1 MLGDVKI
8 ACRFRTQAKV
18 KNGTGDGD
26 ATVQGDKIMDMT
38 GQQRIPASRDIVWK
52 ALNDPSILEACIPGC
67 QELIKTS
74 DTQMT
79 ATALIKVGPVT
90 AKFQGAV
97 TLSDLDPP
105 NGYRI
110 AGEGQG
116 GVAGFAKG
124 SAIVRL
130 EPDGD
135 DTILHYIVNADVGGK
150 LAQLGGRLI
159 DATAKQMS
167 GLFFKRF
174 AEEIDVQY
182 GCGAQDSTTPADAPT
197 QNITGSNASAT
208 AAVASAAAPRQQ
220 TVRRPR
226 PSPTPVDV
234 TPGLFKHVKSAG
246 LVVLLAAIGVGWYVF
261 GGTLPSLT
269 PTSGA
274 HVSPDFTSGVLL
286 VIVAA
291 IGYLFGRQQTG
302 AIHVDRSAIDQLAQA
317 LSERRD

>member
-1 MLGDVKI
+1 
-8 ACRFRTQAKV
+8 
-18 KNGTGDGD
+18 
-26 ATVQGDKIMDMT
+26 MDMT
-38 GQQRIPASRDIVWK
+38 GQQRIPASREIVWK
-52 ALNDPSILEACIPGC
+52 ALNDPDILEACIPGC

-130 EPDGD
+130 EQDGD
-135 DTILHYIVNADVGGK
+135 ETILHYDVSAQIGGK
-150 LAQLGGRLI
+150 LSQLGGRLI

-174 AEEIDVQY
+174 AEEIEAQY
-182 GCGAQDSTTPADAPT
+182 GDVPQEDVTPAA
-197 QNITGSNASAT
+197 IAKAGHNARSAT
-208 AAVASAAAPRQQ
+208 SAGVANAPATSHRPAP
-220 TVRRPR
+220 RRPR
-226 PSPTPVDV
+226 PSAAAVDV
-234 TPGLFKHVKSAG
+234 TPGILKHVKPVSMM
-246 LVVLLAAIGVGWYVF
+246 LLFVAIGACWF
-261 GGTLPSLT
+261 LFDGTLPSLK
-269 PTSGA
+269 PIDA
-274 HVSPDFTSGVLL
+274 HVSPDFTSGALL

-291 IGYLFGRQQTG
+291 IGYLFGRQQSVAPTRTLL
-302 AIHVDRSAIDQLAQA
+302 VDRETIDQLAEV
-317 LSERRD
+317 LTERRR

>member
-1 MLGDVKI
+1 
-8 ACRFRTQAKV
+8 
-18 KNGTGDGD
+18 
-26 ATVQGDKIMDMT
+26 MDMT
-38 GQQRIPASRDIVWK
+38 GQQRIPASREIVWK
-52 ALNDPSILEACIPGC
+52 ALNDPAVLQACIPGC
-67 QELIKTS
+67 QELLKTS

-130 EPDGD
+130 EQDCD
-135 DTILHYIVNADVGGK
+135 DTILHYTVNAEVGGK

-174 AEEIDVQY
+174 AEEIE
-182 GCGAQDSTTPADAPT
+182 AQFNDSAQAHS
-197 QNITGSNASAT
+197 NGSLTGAT
-208 AAVASAAAPRQQ
+208 AAGTSITQTVSRQQ
-220 TVRRPR
+220 STRRPR
-226 PSPTPVDV
+226 PAPAPMDV
-234 TPGLFKHVKSAG
+234 TPGLFKHIKSAG
-246 LVVLLAAIGVGWYVF
+246 LVLLLAAIGVCWYF
-261 GGTLPSLT
+261 LGGSLPTLT
-269 PTSGA
+269 PNSGA

-302 AIHVDRSAIDQLAQA
+302 AVRVDREVIDQLARA
-317 LSERRD
+317 WTERRD

>member
-1 MLGDVKI
+1 
-8 ACRFRTQAKV
+8 
-18 KNGTGDGD
+18 
-26 ATVQGDKIMDMT
+26 MDMT
-38 GQQRIPASRDIVWK
+38 GQQRIPASREIVWK
-52 ALNDPSILEACIPGC
+52 ALNDPDVLQACIPGC
-67 QELIKTS
+67 QELTKTS

-124 SAIVRL
+124 SAVVRL
-130 EPDGD
+130 EQDGE
-135 DTILHYIVNADVGGK
+135 DTILHYEVSAQVGGK
-150 LAQLGGRLI
+150 LSQLGGRLI

-174 AEEIDVQY
+174 AEEIETQY
-182 GCGAQDSTTPADAPT
+182 GDGAQAPHGVSSATSTST
-197 QNITGSNASAT
+197 ASASGAT
-208 AAVASAAAPRQQ
+208 SAPRPQAP
-220 TVRRPR
+220 RRPR
-226 PSPTPVDV
+226 PAPAPMDV
-234 TPGLFKHVKSAG
+234 TPEIFKHMKAAG
-246 LVVLLAAIGVGWYVF
+246 IVLLLAAIAACWYLF
-261 GGTLPSLT
+261 GGALPSLT
-269 PTSGA
+269 PNGGT

-291 IGYLFGRQQTG
+291 VGYLFGKQQTG
-302 AIHVDRSAIDQLAQA
+302 TIRVDRDVIDQLAQA
-317 LSERRD
+317 WTERRE

>member
-1 MLGDVKI
+1 
-8 ACRFRTQAKV
+8 
-18 KNGTGDGD
+18 
-26 ATVQGDKIMDMT
+26 MDMT
-38 GQQRIPASRDIVWK
+38 GQQRIPASREIVWK
-52 ALNDPSILEACIPGC
+52 ALNDPAVLQACIPGC
-67 QELIKTS
+67 QELTKTS

-124 SAIVRL
+124 SAVVRL
-130 EPDGD
+130 EQDGD
-135 DTILHYIVNADVGGK
+135 DTILHYEVSAQVGGK
-150 LAQLGGRLI
+150 LSQLGGRLI

-174 AEEIDVQY
+174 AEEIETQY
-182 GCGAQDSTTPADAPT
+182 ADGALLQPDAGPAMSDRAA
-197 QNITGSNASAT
+197 NASPAPN
-208 AAVASAAAPRQQ
+208 APRPQAP
-220 TVRRPR
+220 RRPR
-226 PSPTPVDV
+226 PAPAPMDV
-234 TPGLFKHVKSAG
+234 TPGIFKHAKTAG
-246 LVVLLAAIGVGWYVF
+246 IVLLLAAVAACWYLF
-261 GGTLPSLT
+261 GGALPSLA
-269 PTSGA
+269 PNSGA

-291 IGYLFGRQQTG
+291 VGYLFGRQQTG
-302 AIHVDRSAIDQLAQA
+302 TIHVDRDAINQLAQA
-317 LSERRD
+317 LAERRE

>member
-1 MLGDVKI
+1 
-8 ACRFRTQAKV
+8 
-18 KNGTGDGD
+18 
-26 ATVQGDKIMDMT
+26 MDMT
-38 GQQRIPASRDIVWK
+38 GQQRIPATRETVWK
-52 ALNDPSILEACIPGC
+52 ALNDPAVLQACIPGC
-67 QELIKTS
+67 QELVKTS

-124 SAIVRL
+124 SAVVRL
-130 EPDGD
+130 EQDGD
-135 DTILHYIVNADVGGK
+135 DTILHYTVNADVGGK

-174 AEEIDVQY
+174 AEEIEAQY
-182 GCGAQDSTTPADAPT
+182 GDSTQAQQGTGPTGAAAISTPAAQNAPHH
-197 QNITGSNASAT
+197 
-208 AAVASAAAPRQQ
+208 Q
-220 TVRRPR
+220 TPRRPR
-226 PSPTPVDV
+226 PSPAPMDI

-246 LVVLLAAIGVGWYVF
+246 FVLLLAAIGACWYLF
-261 GGTLPSLT
+261 GGALPSLT
-269 PTSGA
+269 PSGGA
-274 HVSPDFTSGVLL
+274 HVSPDFTGGVML

-302 AIHVDRSAIDQLAQA
+302 TVHVDRDVIDQLAQA
-317 LSERRD
+317 WTERRD

>member
-1 MLGDVKI
+1 
-8 ACRFRTQAKV
+8 
-18 KNGTGDGD
+18 
-26 ATVQGDKIMDMT
+26 MDMT
-38 GQQRIPASRDIVWK
+38 GQQRIPASREIVWK
-52 ALNDPSILEACIPGC
+52 ALNDPAILEACIPGC

-124 SAIVRL
+124 SAVVRL
-130 EPDGD
+130 EQDGD
-135 DTILHYIVNADVGGK
+135 DTILHYEVSAQVGGK
-150 LAQLGGRLI
+150 LSQLGGRLI

-174 AEEIDVQY
+174 AEEIEAQY
-182 GCGAQDSTTPADAPT
+182 GDGAQVRRSVGST
-197 QNITGSNASAT
+197 ASAST
-208 AAVASAAAPRQQ
+208 ASASAAASASRPQ
-220 TVRRPR
+220 TVPRPR
-226 PSPTPVDV
+226 PAPAPMDV
-234 TPGLFKHVKSAG
+234 TPGIFKHVKSAG
-246 LVVLLAAIGVGWYVF
+246 IVLLLAAIGACWYLF
-261 GGTLPSLT
+261 GGTLPSLA
-269 PTSGA
+269 PNSGA

-302 AIHVDRSAIDQLAQA
+302 TIRVDRDVIDQLTQVWTA
-317 LSERRD
+317 RRE

>member
-1 MLGDVKI
+1 
-8 ACRFRTQAKV
+8 
-18 KNGTGDGD
+18 
-26 ATVQGDKIMDMT
+26 MDMT
-38 GQQRIPASRDIVWK
+38 GQQRIPASREVVWK
-52 ALNDPSILEACIPGC
+52 ALNDPAVLQACIPGC

-105 NGYRI
+105 SGYRI

-124 SAIVRL
+124 SAVVRL
-130 EPDGD
+130 EQDGD
-135 DTILHYIVNADVGGK
+135 GTILHYDVSAQVGGK
-150 LAQLGGRLI
+150 LSQLGGRLI

-174 AEEIDVQY
+174 AEEIEAQY
-182 GCGAQDSTTPADAPT
+182 GDGAQIQHTV
-197 QNITGSNASAT
+197 GSAS
-208 AAVASAAAPRQQ
+208 ASAATATASASRPQ

-226 PSPTPVDV
+226 LAPEPMDV
-234 TPGLFKHVKSAG
+234 TPGVFKHVKSVG
-246 LVVLLAAIGVGWYVF
+246 LVLLLAAIGACWYLS
-261 GGTLPSLT
+261 GGALPSLR
-269 PTSGA
+269 PDSGA

-286 VIVAA
+286 LVVAA

-302 AIHVDRSAIDQLAQA
+302 ATTGAIHVDREVIDQLTRAW
-317 LSERRD
+317 SERRQ